1 MFSNTD
7 IPDILRMRNRAVRK
21 RTRVAQGIRG
31 CGENLVEKEKQT
43 GSQNGGGANMIIL
56 AVDPGT
62 EKSAWVLYDTEKKT
76 LVRFGL
82 DPNPFV
88 LQALSNRRYQGE
100 LFSLADIL
108 ILEMFKSYG
117 NVMGD
122 SVLQTCVWIGRFIQA
137 CIFPHE
143 LVPRKTVVTHLCM
156 NPRANDSN
164 VRMALIDRFSN
175 GQGSKVAIG
184 SKAAPGPLFGLKND
198 IWSALAIAV
207 SWSEMREDLENKLN

>member
-1 MFSNTD
+1 
-7 IPDILRMRNRAVRK
+7 
-21 RTRVAQGIRG
+21 
-31 CGENLVEKEKQT
+31 
-43 GSQNGGGANMIIL
+43 MIIL

-82 DPNPFV
+82 DTNEKVVNMIGDPRYGGKGFV
-88 LQALSNRRYQGE
+88 EQE
-100 LFSLADIL
+100 IL
-108 ILEMFKSYG
+108 VIEMFKSYG

-143 LVPRKTVVTHLCM
+143 LIPRKSVVTHLCM

-164 VRMALIDRFSN
+164 VRQALIDRFSN
-175 GQGSKVAIG
+175 GKGSKVAIG
-184 SKAAPGPLFGLKND
+184 SKRAPGPLFGVKND